1 MRDMALKTDK
11 QQAEARIDRNRP
23 VKSPAPAA
31 QQAAPAVAESAVV
44 RQDGPTKSDLP
55 PTPHTGASTK
65 PLFDRDAAMTPN
77 GQSSAFGFDD
87 QRPRSEPGPHA
98 PTPGEQYIRLRVR
111 VRDGRLSIA
120 DSHLVDGP
128 LGQTTGFAGSH
139 AYEVVA
145 GERLLHAGS
154 LPDLGVQRSF
164 VNPDGPAE
172 ERGHHFT
179 ERTTFEF
186 VARVPAHEVT
196 PETIGGIAVRLY
208 RVKEE
213 ARADRLGTAALGIQF
228 QRQIRQVAE
237 LVGLPESSLPEAIEA
252 RGDRSPRI

>member
-1 MRDMALKTDK
+1 MVRKTDK
-11 QQAEARIDRNRP
+11 QQAEARIDPNRP
-23 VKSPAPAA
+23 VKSAA
-31 QQAAPAVAESAVV
+31 QAAGQAGAAVAESAVAG
-44 RQDGPTKSDLP
+44 RDGPTKSDRAP
-55 PTPHTGASTK
+55 APAAGASAK
-65 PLFDRDAAMTPN
+65 PPFDTDAAMAAS
-77 GQSSAFGFDD
+77 GQSSAAGFDD
-87 QRPRSEPGPHA
+87 QVPRSDRRTHA
-98 PTPGEQYIRLRVR
+98 PTRGEQYIRLRVR

-128 LGQTTGFAGSH
+128 LGQTTGFPGSH

-145 GERLLHAGS
+145 GDRLLHAGS

-164 VNPDGPAE
+164 VNPEGPPE

-179 ERTTFEF
+179 ERSAVEF

-196 PETIGGIAVRLY
+196 PETIGRIAVRLY

-213 ARADRLGTAALGIQF
+213 ARADRLGTASLGAQF

-237 LVGLPESSLPEAIEA
+237 LVGLPESALPEAIEA
-252 RGDRSPRI
+252 RGDRSPRT